1 VRLLWDSPPSQQPP
15 VTCTEMRA
23 SGSSTGGEMKGGNM
37 KSLDLDKIEGSLGG
51 SVASEMRRM
60 EQGRASW
67 MRAMTH
73 SHRLA

>member
-1 VRLLWDSPPSQQPP
+1 
-15 VTCTEMRA
+15 
-23 SGSSTGGEMKGGNM
+23 MKGGNM